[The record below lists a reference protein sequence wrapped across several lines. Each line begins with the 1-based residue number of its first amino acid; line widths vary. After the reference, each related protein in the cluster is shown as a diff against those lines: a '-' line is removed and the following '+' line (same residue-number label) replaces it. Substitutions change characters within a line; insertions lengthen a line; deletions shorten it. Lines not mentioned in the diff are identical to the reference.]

1 MTAEEMRITSSVRAS
16 PPRHLS
22 EILGRIS
29 GWVVAPLFAVVS
41 FARRARTFHP
51 SGSTLHAAVVRHPN
65 APAELHALA
74 DRLAGHA
81 LVRFSGA
88 LWKHAGRLPD
98 VLGCAIRFR
107 RDPRDDAAAAA
118 DDQDLLFAT
127 IRRPWTMT
135 FAPVTTHI
143 DDYLRND
150 YFGVSPF
157 DIGAERPVYFRL
169 HPQRCAAPRE
179 GTRTVKLE
187 RDVERHATLELQ
199 CSPNPYGS
207 WQPIAEVLLE
217 RPATLDD
224 EQLHFSPFRTGR
236 SVRPHGFIQA
246 MRRSV
251 YQASQGARDAAT
263 S

>member
-1 MTAEEMRITSSVRAS
+1 MQNSSRVRAS

-51 SGSTLHAAVVRHPN
+51 SGSTLHAAVLRHPR
-65 APAELHALA
+65 APAELHVLA

-81 LVRFSGA
+81 IVRFSGA
-88 LWKHAGRLPD
+88 LWKHAERLPD

-107 RDPRDDAAAAA
+107 RDLRDDAEAAA

-127 IRRPWTMT
+127 IRRPWTMIL
-135 FAPVTTHI
+135 APITTHI
-143 DDYLRND
+143 DDYLHND

-169 HPQRCAAPRE
+169 RPQRSAALCE
-179 GTRTVKLE
+179 GTRSVKLVS
-187 RDVERHATLELQ
+187 DVERRAALELQ
-199 CSPNPYGS
+199 CSANPYGA
-207 WQPIAEVLLE
+207 WQPVVELVLE
-217 RPATLDD
+217 RPALLDD
-224 EQLHFSPFRTGR
+224 EQLRFSPFRTGR
-236 SVRPHGFIQA
+236 SVRPRGFIQA

-251 YQASQGARDAAT
+251 YQASQGARQAARP
-263 S
+263 